1 MSHISYSDDELTI
14 PTFYC
19 SECKTDTVGF
29 SICLKCNPQ
38 TYTVGKPDVIKAAL
52 SVGITDFDRA
62 RIGYDKMNVY
72 EREIWNGAIE
82 AAANEVAEVHQE
94 QIRKLKK

>member
-52 SVGITDFDRA
+52 SVGKQEESVL
-62 RIGYDKMNVY
+62 YK
-72 EREIWNGAIE
+72 EIWNEAIE
-82 AAANEVAEVHQE
+82 TAAKLDIFQDGWISEE
-94 QIRKLKK
+94 IRKLKK